1 MDTKDTTDRW
11 CVLAAV
17 CCVGAR
23 YNCSPI
29 LTTRNL
35 QRGTRAEGTNMG
47 SWSRRQEV
55 ATILYYENVCHL
67 ATAALQHCRAADHT
81 PTAECVDT
89 AALTVPAAPL
99 QHCRRQTSARWRHGA
114 QLSNCESLV
123 STFLYSSH
131 RLLLL
136 LLLSRLTM
144 RLHCAIC
151 LLKNW

>member
-1 MDTKDTTDRW
+1 MLGHDITAVHSSLHATCCREPGQKVRTWDRGHGDRGW
-11 CVLAAV
+11 QRSFIMKMCVI
-17 CCVGAR
+17 
-23 YNCSPI
+23 SP
-29 LTTRNL
+29 
-35 QRGTRAEGTNMG
+35 
-47 SWSRRQEV
+47 
-55 ATILYYENVCHL
+55 
-67 ATAALQHCRAADHT
+67 LQHCSTADHT